1 MTNIFYTV
9 LEFAIVYAALMAGWY
24 ALKMAVEKLKR

>member
-9 LEFAIVYAALMAGWY
+9 LQFAITYAALMAGWY
-24 ALKMAVEKLKR
+24 AVRMAMEKLKR